1 MENRILDRGQLYH
14 EGRGNHEDLM
24 RSLQNHFSHFMFF
37 MHFMVNLNRT
47 QAFTGVER
55 VRIHRR
61 MEKIS
66 LICGKVF
73 AKKIRLA
80 PQ

>member
-1 MENRILDRGQLYH
+1 
-14 EGRGNHEDLM
+14 
-24 RSLQNHFSHFMFF
+24 MFF